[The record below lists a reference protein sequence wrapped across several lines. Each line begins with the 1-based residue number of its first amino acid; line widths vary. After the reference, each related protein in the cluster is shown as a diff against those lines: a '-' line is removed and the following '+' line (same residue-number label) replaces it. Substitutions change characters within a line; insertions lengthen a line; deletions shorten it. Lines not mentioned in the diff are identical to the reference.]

1 MTSKMGEIFPAFR
14 RYSTGLSAVFHRLF
28 GDIPPA
34 SRRSST
40 AFTAICR
47 CFSGDMPAGRLQKGC
62 LAAMIHLREGSVRNI
77 SARC

>member
-40 AFTAICR
+40 AFSAICR
-47 CFSGDMPAGRLQKGC
+47 CFFGDIPTSQLQYGC
-62 LAAMIHLREGSVRNI
+62 QAAMIHL
-77 SARC
+77 